1 MGIGRVNLCFAGDP
15 DQQPVPGAADRGR
28 HQRQPHH
35 QRLQQAQ
42 RAVPPLL
49 VRTRST
55 PHCISSIVRSRTTMQ
70 LVRGFQIIHSSV
82 GTYLTTRPK
91 VFSEF

>member
-1 MGIGRVNLCFAGDP
+1 MVVDAGDP
-15 DQQPVPGAADRGR
+15 DQQPVPGAADRGG

-49 VRTRST
+49 VIYTTTARDPYPLSFHDAVITSLVR
-55 PHCISSIVRSRTTMQ
+55 IVRCSLL
-70 LVRGFQIIHSSV
+70 LVRRSLLIHLEV
-82 GTYLTTRPK
+82 GLW
-91 VFSEF
+91 